1 MPTEVY
7 NEDALKGR
15 LSRLDKRAKTAFAAA
30 CAESLV
36 PLQRRY
42 WSRTGLGREAARLRG
57 ILDSAWDV
65 ASGGN
70 ADVRSLEAEAA
81 VFGPSD
87 DEEWFFDMGY
97 AQNGASAVAYTI
109 RTWLTDD
116 AQDATWAARQVQEA
130 AEYSFTQPDLLP
142 GEMLV
147 RKISDFPSAADI
159 DSSPA
164 MQSAVTFIDRALEV
178 CEIGPSSWEKL
189 QRLARTVG
197 GSWASTFR

>member
-1 MPTEVY
+1 MPAEVY
-7 NEDALKGR
+7 DEAALKGR
-15 LSRLDKRAKTAFAAA
+15 LSRLSKRAKTAFAAA

-42 WSRTGLGREAARLRG
+42 WSRTGLGRDALLRD

-70 ADVRSLEAEAA
+70 TDVRSLDAEAA
-81 VFGPSD
+81 AFGPSD
-87 DEEWFFDMGY
+87 DAEWFFDMGY
-97 AQNGASAVAYTI
+97 AQNGAAAVAYAI

-130 AEYSFTQPDLLP
+130 AEYSITQPDLVP
-142 GEMLV
+142 GEILV
-147 RKISDFPSAADI
+147 RNPSDVPSAADI

-164 MQSAVTFIDRALEV
+164 MRSAVTFLDRALEV
-178 CEIGPSSWEKL
+178 CETGPSSWEEL